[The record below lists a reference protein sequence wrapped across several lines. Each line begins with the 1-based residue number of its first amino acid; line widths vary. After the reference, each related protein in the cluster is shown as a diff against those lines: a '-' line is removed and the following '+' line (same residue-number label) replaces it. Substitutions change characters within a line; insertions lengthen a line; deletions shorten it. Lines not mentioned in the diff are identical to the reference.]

1 MARTGLFKSD
11 VKRARDAV
19 IAAGRHPS
27 LDAVRIALGNTGSKT
42 TIHKYLREL
51 ETEEGGA
58 AQGQSLSEELQALV
72 AGLAG
77 RLRDEADSR
86 IAAAQ
91 AECDAQLQRQKESG
105 QTLEQALLAS
115 QARERDL
122 ERRLAEAHSHAA
134 GMLDQLQHETIARH
148 TAEQRATDLTER
160 LAENEAHRQS
170 LEDKHAHARDALEH
184 YRLAAKEQR
193 DQEQRRH
200 EHQLQQLQADIRQ
213 LQQTQAGKQEEL
225 MRLNQE
231 GARLVS
237 DLLHTRQALSET
249 RQASERREAELTGQ
263 LATLRKEADTSAHQL
278 QQQLS
283 EARLDAAGQTREIKL
298 LQKDLARLQ
307 HRHDQLLEEKVT
319 WRHERAQLEDM
330 IAQKDDK

>member
-1 MARTGLFKSD
+1 MARAGLYKSD
-11 VKRARDAV
+11 VKRARDTL

-27 LDAVRIALGNTGSKT
+27 LDAVRIGLGNTGSKT
-42 TIHKYLREL
+42 TIHKYLKEL
-51 ETEEGGA
+51 EAEEGA
-58 AQGQSLSEELQALV
+58 AAKGFSLSEELQALV
-72 AGLAG
+72 ARMAE
-77 RLRDEADSR
+77 RLHEEADSR
-86 IAAAQ
+86 ILVVRS
-91 AECDAQLQRQKESG
+91 ECDAQMQRQAEIG
-105 QTLEQALLAS
+105 QALQQELSAS
-115 QARERDL
+115 QARELDL
-122 ERRLAEAHSHAA
+122 ERQLAAARSHAVSV
-134 GMLDQLQHETIARH
+134 LDQLQHETIARH
-148 TAEQRATDLTER
+148 TAEQRVTDLTER
-160 LAENEAHRQS
+160 LAENEGHRQS

-225 MRLNQE
+225 TRLNQE

-237 DLLHTRQALSET
+237 DLLHTRQTLSET
-249 RQASERREAELTGQ
+249 RHANECRESELTGQ
-263 LATLRKEADTSAHQL
+263 LATLRKEADASTHQL

-283 EARLDAAGQTREIKL
+283 EARLDAAGHAREIKL
-298 LQKDLARLQ
+298 LQKDLSRLQ

-330 IAQKDDK
+330 IAPKDGK